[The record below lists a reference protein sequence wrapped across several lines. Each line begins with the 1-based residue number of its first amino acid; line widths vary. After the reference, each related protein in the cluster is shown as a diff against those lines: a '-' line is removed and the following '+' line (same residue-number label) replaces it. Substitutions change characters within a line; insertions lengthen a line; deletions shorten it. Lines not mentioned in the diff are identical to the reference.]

1 MQIRELDKKCVLHY
15 WLPMQLKTVKK
26 NQRETFLSLKSL
38 DDDEIQWQ
46 AVSRLQADKSLLSIV
61 KVAHSIDLT
70 IL

>member
-1 MQIRELDKKCVLHY
+1 MRELDKKCVLHY
-15 WLPMQLKTVKK
+15 WLPMQLKRVKK
-26 NQRETFLSLKSL
+26 KSETFLSLKSL
-38 DDDEIQWQ
+38 DDDDIQWQ